1 MFGVSV
7 RVRRRWQQD
16 ALPTFRG
23 ALARSL
29 AGPFDRAHS
38 LGEKEEDG
46 TPSARAFAS
55 VSPRDPLRSVVIE
68 CGGFTCT
75 LLCCVAATRVFV

>member
-7 RVRRRWQQD
+7 RVRRRRQQD

-46 TPSARAFAS
+46 TPGARA
-55 VSPRDPLRSVVIE
+55 RLRQFRR
-68 CGGFTCT
+68 G
-75 LLCCVAATRVFV
+75 TRRGRS